1 MLRLK
6 PAILAAGSIVLMPLA
21 LSAQDSHYWN
31 HQYGARS
38 TLLSGAVIAGV
49 DDASATFYNP
59 GALAGARDGEL
70 LEGTRIFEFTDI
82 TIHTELDETLS
93 LDSDDFGRAPSFL
106 GGIVP
111 TGWRRHVLSYALFKR
126 QAFDLRD
133 NIAVSGERDVIN
145 RNPGAEAVFASN
157 KIDNK
162 LSEQW
167 VGLGWAYEV
176 SPTIGVGVST
186 FVARRSQRG
195 LSDASGQAVLND
207 GQVVTSRYSEYY
219 KYSHY
224 RFVWKAGIL
233 LSSER
238 SRVGLT
244 LTSPSLSL
252 RGTGEREIIDAYAGL
267 DVDRDGTADQLL
279 SADYQDNVG
288 ANFKAPISVGL
299 GYSLTLDGRTIHVSA
314 EWYGEIPEYNV
325 VHVQEAVSQT
335 TGAPID
341 NQLSGFSGSVLNF
354 AFGVEQDVTKRIRG
368 FASFATDF
376 SSMDEADPTDL
387 SLARWDLFHLTAGT
401 RFHYRKADLTLGVGY
416 VFGDETSDRDVSLI
430 DISETNRLFGRTAST
445 QFRYQRI
452 QLIVGL
458 SVSG

>member
-70 LEGTRIFEFTDI
+70 FEGTRIFEFTDI

-111 TGWRRHVLSYALFKR
+111 TGWKRHVLSYALFKR

-133 NIAVSGERDVIN
+133 NIAVSGERDVIG
-145 RNPGAEAVFASN
+145 RNPGPEAVFSSR
-157 KIDNK
+157 KVENK

-167 VGLGWAYEV
+167 VGLGWAYAV
-176 SPTIGVGVST
+176 SPEIGIGVST

-195 LSDASGQAVLND
+195 LSDASAQAVLND
-207 GQVVTSRYSEYY
+207 GQVVTSRYSEYF

-224 RFVWKAGIL
+224 RVVWKAGIL

-244 LTSPSLSL
+244 VTSPSLSL
-252 RGTGEREIIDAYAGL
+252 RGSGEREIIDAYAGL
-267 DVDRDGTADQLL
+267 DVDRDGTPEQLL

-299 GYSLTLDGRTIHVSA
+299 GYSLKLDDRTIHLSA
-314 EWYGEIPEYNV
+314 EWYHEIPEYNV
-325 VHVQEAVSQT
+325 VHVLEAVSQT

-341 NQLSGFSGSVLNF
+341 NQLSGSSGSVLNV
-354 AFGVEQDVTKRIRG
+354 AFGVEQDVAKRLRG

-376 SSMDEADPTDL
+376 SSMDGADPSNL
-387 SLARWDLFHLTAGT
+387 SIARWDLLHLTTGM
-401 RFHYRKADLTLGVGY
+401 RLRYRKADLTLGVGY
-416 VFGDETSDRDVSLI
+416 VFGDETFDRVGSLT
-430 DISETNRLFGRTAST
+430 DLSETNRLFGRTAST
-445 QFRYQRI
+445 QFQYQRF